1 MSNYQEALAELAV
14 PGDCGPSLRVPAGQG
29 ERQLVLVLPPT
40 WEIPSLAPHPQ
51 SACLLPLL
59 PLLSC
64 VT

>member
-14 PGDCGPSLRVPAGQG
+14 PGDCGPSLRMPARQE
-29 ERQLVLVLPPT
+29 ERRLVLVLPPT
-40 WEIPSLAPHPQ
+40 WEMPSLAPHPW
-51 SACLLPLL
+51 SARLFPLL